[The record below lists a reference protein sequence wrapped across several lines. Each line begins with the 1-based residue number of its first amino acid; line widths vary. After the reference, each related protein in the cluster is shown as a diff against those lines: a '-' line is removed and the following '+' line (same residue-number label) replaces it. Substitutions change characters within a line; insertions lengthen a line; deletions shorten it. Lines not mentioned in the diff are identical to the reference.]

1 MPRPP
6 GRRSPS
12 GPLRRRSCSA
22 WPTTERDSR
31 PVAFRRR
38 WPAGRSASRPAASG
52 SRRSAPPS
60 PCARGPGPEPAPRRG
75 FRRPRRNN
83 LPVRRESPVTPAPPM
98 GNDPPVLNGPGTG
111 AQTRR
116 VFIADDHDG
125 YRSGVARLIAEHPAL
140 EVVGEA
146 SDGEQALAGIVAC
159 QPDVA
164 LLDVR
169 MPGMNG
175 IEVCRRLQA
184 DGTAPQARIVL
195 ITGTPDP
202 VLSMQA
208 AEAGA
213 VALLGKETPPNTI
226 AAQLLAAAEGRVGW
240 SVE

>member
-1 MPRPP
+1 
-6 GRRSPS
+6 
-12 GPLRRRSCSA
+12 
-22 WPTTERDSR
+22 
-31 PVAFRRR
+31 
-38 WPAGRSASRPAASG
+38 
-52 SRRSAPPS
+52 
-60 PCARGPGPEPAPRRG
+60 
-75 FRRPRRNN
+75 
-83 LPVRRESPVTPAPPM
+83 M
-98 GNDPPVLNGPGTG
+98 GNDHPVFNGQGTG
-111 AQTRR
+111 ALTRR
-116 VFIADDHDG
+116 VFIADDHEG
-125 YRSGVARLIAEHPAL
+125 YRSGVARLVSEHPGL
-140 EVVGEA
+140 EVVGQA

-184 DGTAPQARIVL
+184 EGTAPQARIVL

-202 VLSMQA
+202 VLSTQA

>member
-1 MPRPP
+1 
-6 GRRSPS
+6 
-12 GPLRRRSCSA
+12 
-22 WPTTERDSR
+22 
-31 PVAFRRR
+31 
-38 WPAGRSASRPAASG
+38 
-52 SRRSAPPS
+52 
-60 PCARGPGPEPAPRRG
+60 
-75 FRRPRRNN
+75 
-83 LPVRRESPVTPAPPM
+83 M
-98 GNDPPVLNGPGTG
+98 GNDHPVLNGQGTG

-116 VFIADDHDG
+116 VFIADDHEG
-125 YRSGVARLIAEHPAL
+125 YRSGVARLVAEHPSL
-140 EVVGEA
+140 EVVGQA
-146 SDGEQALAGIVAC
+146 SDGEEALAGIVAC

-184 DGTAPQARIVL
+184 EGTAPHARIVL

-202 VLSMQA
+202 VLSTQA

>member
-1 MPRPP
+1 V
-6 GRRSPS
+6 GQ
-12 GPLRRRSCSA
+12 
-22 WPTTERDSR
+22 
-31 PVAFRRR
+31 
-38 WPAGRSASRPAASG
+38 AA
-52 SRRSAPPS
+52 
-60 PCARGPGPEPAPRRG
+60 
-75 FRRPRRNN
+75 
-83 LPVRRESPVTPAPPM
+83 
-98 GNDPPVLNGPGTG
+98 
-111 AQTRR
+111 
-116 VFIADDHDG
+116 
-125 YRSGVARLIAEHPAL
+125 
-140 EVVGEA
+140 
-146 SDGEQALAGIVAC
+146 DGEQALAGIIEC

-184 DGTAPQARIVL
+184 EGTAPNVRIVL

-202 VLSMQA
+202 VLSTQA

>member
-1 MPRPP
+1 M
-6 GRRSPS
+6 
-12 GPLRRRSCSA
+12 A
-22 WPTTERDSR
+22 
-31 PVAFRRR
+31 
-38 WPAGRSASRPAASG
+38 
-52 SRRSAPPS
+52 
-60 PCARGPGPEPAPRRG
+60 
-75 FRRPRRNN
+75 
-83 LPVRRESPVTPAPPM
+83 VRRIR
-98 GNDPPVLNGPGTG
+98 NDGCVLNGKATG
-111 AQTRR
+111 AEVRK

-125 YRSGVARLIAEHPAL
+125 YRSGVARLVGEHPAL

-146 SDGEQALAGIVAC
+146 ADGEQALAGIIAC

-169 MPGMNG
+169 MPGMSG

-184 DGTAPQARIVL
+184 EGSAPGARVVL

-202 VLSMQA
+202 VLSTQA

-213 VALLGKETPPNTI
+213 VALLGKETPPGTI